1 MAQAI
6 GEYSVPITDVT
17 QFDDVFVQY
26 LSLRLASVVCTP
38 LVNDDAKAAALVKL
52 AENMAGNAM
61 RMNDEE
67 GSTDHNDE
75 NSSVTSV
82 TEKDLSGRL
91 QQISVL
97 QSSTQFQLK

>member
-1 MAQAI
+1 MCFI
-6 GEYSVPITDVT
+6 FFGTLLFFLIHG
-17 QFDDVFVQY
+17 
-26 LSLRLASVVCTP
+26 LCT
-38 LVNDDAKAAALVKL
+38 
-52 AENMAGNAM
+52 
-61 RMNDEE
+61 
-67 GSTDHNDE
+67 STGPFADCTKNNDE